1 MPKKR
6 DISAASLA
14 RAPNGQEA
22 SDLEAPAEQLGAKV
36 RRMRNAEQLTLAEL
50 AEKTGLSIS
59 FLSQVERGH
68 NDPSINSLRKIAN
81 ALGCPLTTFFE
92 ERVRST
98 GPVVRKQE
106 RRILFNTKSHL
117 TYQLLSRFQGGRIEL
132 LLTMLEPG
140 TSNAEQPM
148 SHPGDEAA
156 LIIQGECW
164 FELGEDSFSL
174 KEGDAIYT
182 QENTPHRFTNTGSS
196 ALIIVSAISP
206 PGF

>member
-1 MPKKR
+1 T
-6 DISAASLA
+6 
-14 RAPNGQEA
+14 Q
-22 SDLEAPAEQLGAKV
+22 
-36 RRMRNAEQLTLAEL
+36 
-50 AEKTGLSIS
+50 
-59 FLSQVERGH
+59 
-68 NDPSINSLRKIAN
+68 
-81 ALGCPLTTFFE
+81 
-92 ERVRST
+92 
-98 GPVVRKQE
+98 
-106 RRILFNTKSHL
+106 SHL

-164 FELGEDSFSL
+164 FELGEEGFSL
-174 KEGDAIYT
+174 KEGDAIYI
-182 QENTPHRFTNTGSS
+182 QEKAPHRFTTAGSV

>member
-6 DISAASLA
+6 QVVLSDPTAAEGGGPVS
-14 RAPNGQEA
+14 N
-22 SDLEAPAEQLGAKV
+22 LELVSERLGAKI
-36 RRMRNAEQLTLAEL
+36 RRIRNAERFTLSDL
-50 AEKTGLSIS
+50 GEKTGLSVS

-92 ERVRST
+92 DRVRSA
-98 GPVVRKQE
+98 GPVVRKHE
-106 RRILFNTKSHL
+106 RRVLFNTQSHL

-132 LLTMLEPG
+132 LMTMLEPG
-140 TSNAEQPM
+140 TANVEQSM
-148 SHPGDEAA
+148 SHTGEEAA

-164 FELGEDSFSL
+164 FELGDEGFSL
-174 KEGDAIYT
+174 KEGDAIYI
-182 QENTPHRFTNTGSS
+182 QENKLHRFTNTGSET
-196 ALIIVSAISP
+196 LIIVSAISP